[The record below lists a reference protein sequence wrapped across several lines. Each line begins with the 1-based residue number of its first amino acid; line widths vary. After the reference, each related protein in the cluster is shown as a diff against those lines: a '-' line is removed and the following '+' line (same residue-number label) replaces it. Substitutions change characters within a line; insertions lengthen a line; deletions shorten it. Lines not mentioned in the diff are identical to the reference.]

1 MIAET
6 DVVRL
11 APGVIVEHGRLADM
25 VRGDSWPLNGT
36 GAFVLAD
43 AGRPIGVTVH
53 ELAQAF
59 SLPPDRARADV
70 LQFVWTLNGLA
81 LVNVDRS
88 SSRLRWLVGWV
99 QLAAR
104 LAPAGAVPAT
114 LVRRRRIDTDTVPR
128 AVATCL
134 ASILPRAA
142 IVALVT
148 AALTAQLVLVTEAS
162 GIAVPLAV
170 GVATGAG
177 LGLHEAAHAALLRGV
192 PSALV
197 TRGRRTSVLH
207 AALPPRR
214 RSLVAVGGPLA
225 VAMVGVGCVT
235 ASAFAALPTLALA
248 GCPLVGHALALTV
261 LGGDGRVAC
270 GL

>member
-1 MIAET
+1 MIADA

-11 APGVIVEHGRLADM
+11 APGVTVGEGRLADV

-36 GAFVLAD
+36 GMFVLAD
-43 AGRPIGVTVH
+43 AGRPIGATAR
-53 ELAQAF
+53 ELARAF

-70 LQFVWTLNGLA
+70 LQFVWMLNGLA
-81 LVNVDRS
+81 LVNVDRGG
-88 SSRLRWLVGWV
+88 SRLRQLVSWI

-114 LVRRRRIDTDTVPR
+114 LVRRRRIDTGSVPR

-142 IVALVT
+142 IVAAITT
-148 AALTAQLVLVTEAS
+148 AVTAQLALVTDAS
-162 GIAVPLAV
+162 GLAVPLAV
-170 GVATGAG
+170 GIGTGAG

-197 TRGRRTSVLH
+197 TRGRRTYVLH
-207 AALPPRR
+207 SALPPRR

-225 VAMVGVGCVT
+225 VAVVGLVCLV
-235 ASAFAALPTLALA
+235 ASAFAAQPAVALA